1 MSEWIQ
7 SQLGVD
13 AGNLY
18 PSVRSGL
25 EGAVLMAIASAQGRP
40 LSDLLAA
47 SMSESAD
54 QHDPA
59 QMAASAGCSAFAWQ
73 KICPA
78 SMEALLAQASMRCS

>member
-18 PSVRSGL
+18 HSVRSGL

-40 LSDLLAA
+40 LSNLLAA
-47 SMSESAD
+47 SMCKVSD
-54 QHDPA
+54 QHHLA
-59 QMAASAGCSAFAWQ
+59 HMVTNAGCSASARRQ
-73 KICPA
+73 GQPA
-78 SMEALLAQASMRCS
+78 

>member
-25 EGAVLMAIASAQGRP
+25 EGAVLMAIASAQGRL

-47 SMSESAD
+47 SISKLVCQRYFVRVASN
-54 QHDPA
+54 
-59 QMAASAGCSAFAWQ
+59 AASNAGCNASA
-73 KICPA
+73 
-78 SMEALLAQASMRCS
+78 

>member
-7 SQLGVD
+7 GQLGVD

-47 SMSESAD
+47 SMSKFVR
-54 QHDPA
+54 QHHPVH
-59 QMAASAGCSAFAWQ
+59 MATHAGCSPSAWQ
-73 KICPA
+73 NLSCF
-78 SMEALLAQASMRCS
+78 MQALLAQASMRCS